1 MNKNKYN
8 YIIWDWNG
16 TLFDDVHLCVD
27 IMNNILKK
35 RNLQTLSVEGY
46 KQVFNFPVKDYYQKL
61 GFDFEKE
68 SFEKLGIEFINEYNQ
83 RRFECN
89 LHDYVV
95 RLLPQLQDKGIKQ
108 FILSAR
114 EHNKLLEDLRYFGI
128 SEFIEDVSGLDNHF
142 AGGKVLLGENLLQKH
157 NIPNTDC
164 VLIGDT
170 IHDAEV
176 AQKLNIDYIL
186 IASGH
191 HSIEHLN
198 TLGLNV
204 VQSFY
209 EIEKYL

>member
-16 TLFDDVHLCVD
+16 TLFDDVRLCVD
-27 IMNNILKK
+27 IMNKILKK
-35 RNLQTLSVEGY
+35 RNLQSISIERY
-46 KQVFNFPVKDYYQKL
+46 KQVFDFPVKDYYQKL
-61 GFDFEKE
+61 GFNFESE
-68 SFEKLGIEFINEYNQ
+68 TFEKLGIEFIDEYNQ

-89 LHDYVV
+89 LHEHVV
-95 RLLPQLQDKGIKQ
+95 RLLPHLQNKGIKQ

-114 EHNKLLEDLRYFGI
+114 EHTKLLEDLKYFGI

-142 AGGKVLLGENLLQKH
+142 ASGKVQLGKDLLQKH
-157 NIPNTDC
+157 SIPNTDC

-176 AQKLNIDYIL
+176 ARKLNVDCIL

-191 HSIEHLN
+191 HTFERLN
-198 TLGLNV
+198 ALGLNV
-204 VQSFY
+204 VHSFY
-209 EIEKYL
+209 EIKKLL